1 VSLNSLCVFCGAA
14 PGKRSVYV
22 AAARELGKEL
32 ARREITLV
40 YGGGGVGMMGA
51 LSRAALA
58 AGGRVIG
65 VIPEALVARERVPG
79 DLSDVRIVGS
89 MHERKALMHDLAQ
102 AFVVLPGGLG
112 TLEELL
118 EIVTWS
124 QLGLHD
130 KPITL
135 FDVGDYFTPLEAV
148 LDHAVAEG
156 FLGQPGRAL
165 VRRARAV
172 DEALA
177 LSS

>member
-1 VSLNSLCVFCGAA
+1 MCVFCGAA
-14 PGKRSVYV
+14 PGNGS
-22 AAARELGKEL
+22 EL
-32 ARREITLV
+32 ARRGITLV

-51 LSRAALA
+51 LSASALA

-65 VIPEALVARERVPG
+65 VIPDALVARERVPA
-79 DLSDVRIVGS
+79 DLSEVRIVGT

-102 AFVVLPGGLG
+102 AFLVLPGGLG

-135 FDVGDYFTPLEAV
+135 LDVADYFTPLEAM

-156 FLGQPGRAL
+156 FLGPEGRSL
-165 VRRARAV
+165 VRRALTI

-177 LSS
+177 ASS